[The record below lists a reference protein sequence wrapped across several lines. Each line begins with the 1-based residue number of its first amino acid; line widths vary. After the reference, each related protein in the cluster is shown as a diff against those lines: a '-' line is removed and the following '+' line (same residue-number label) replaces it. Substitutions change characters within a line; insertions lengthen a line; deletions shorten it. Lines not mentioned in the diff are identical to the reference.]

1 MARFLLT
8 KLFCS
13 VVPKKRS
20 MATLIV
26 IFSMLFVFMV
36 ANAGTPL
43 DAIGYLDFSYG
54 PNAKERPTAEK
65 PESKLWWNDG
75 SWWAV
80 MYNQTA
86 AEFRIYHLMW
96 ETQTWADTGVTV
108 DEREDSRAD
117 VLWHGAANK
126 LYVASHFRFSN
137 PAHTSN
143 EAEKGRL
150 YRYTYNASAQEY
162 ELDNG
167 FPVNVNSDKTE
178 TLVLDKDSTGR
189 LWVTYVSRDIATSS
203 YAVFVNT
210 SDDDGSTW
218 GIPFTLPVPGK
229 TVDLDDISSII
240 AFSDDTGDKVGVM
253 WSNQIDGRYHF
264 ATHNDAQA
272 RGSGWNLEFV
282 DTSPYLIAANDHIN
296 LAKSAAGQV
305 FAAIRSENI
314 SEDDPLI
321 GLIAR
326 DSDGSYSFHVFS
338 NVDSK
343 DTRPI
348 VVVHGDRNNVYMFA
362 ASNPIGGRIC
372 FKSAAI
378 PGNLA
383 SLTLPEG
390 NCEDLGFGG
399 APQLIADTHY
409 KNINDPTSTKQIVT
423 EESDLVVL
431 ASDDVNGKVYLHNFI
446 GQEEVF
452 LPLVM
457 KNQ

>member
-1 MARFLLT
+1 MSKVWAILNYALARKSILG
-8 KLFCS
+8 
-13 VVPKKRS
+13 
-20 MATLIV
+20 IV
-26 IFSMLFVFMV
+26 GLFVFV
-36 ANAGTPL
+36 SAFLAFITVNAGTPL
-43 DAIGYLDFSYG
+43 NGIGFLDFSYG
-54 PNAKERPTAEK
+54 PDAKERPTAEK

-75 SWWAV
+75 SWWGV
-80 MYNQTA
+80 LYNQTA
-86 AEFRIYHLMW
+86 AEFRIYRLDW
-96 ETQTWADTGVTV
+96 ESQTWEDTGVSV
-108 DEREDSRAD
+108 DNREDSRAD
-117 VLWHGAANK
+117 VLWDGTTNK
-126 LYVASHFRFSN
+126 LYIASHFRFSN
-137 PAHTSN
+137 PAHSSN

-150 YRYTYNASAQEY
+150 YRFSYNAGTQDYS
-162 ELDNG
+162 LDSG

-178 TLVLDKDSTGR
+178 TLVLEKDSTGR
-189 LWVTYVSRDIATSS
+189 LWVTYVSRETSTSS

-210 SDDDGSTW
+210 SADDGATW
-218 GIPFTLPVPGK
+218 GTPFTLPVAGK

-240 AFSDDTGDKVGVM
+240 AFSDDTGEKVGVM

-272 RGSGWNLEFV
+272 PGNGWNLEFV
-282 DTSPYLIAANDHIN
+282 DTSPYLIDANDHIN

-305 FAAIRSENI
+305 FAAVRTENI

-326 DSDGSYSFHVFS
+326 DGDGSYSFHVFS

-348 VVVHGDRNNVYMFA
+348 VVVHADRNKVYMFA
-362 ASNPIGGRIC
+362 SSNPIGGRIC
-372 FKSAAI
+372 FKSATI
-378 PGNLA
+378 PSTLS

-409 KNINDPTSTKQIVT
+409 KNVNDPTSTKQIVT

-446 GQEEVF
+446 GQEEVL